1 MIKIKS
7 YLDVLEESS
16 MAIFKESSPEY
27 FVIIPAHISQDERL
41 TWFEK
46 HLYGDF
52 YAATSAGQRET
63 FKGNKYFADLY
74 KITEVTVSRA
84 VNNLKKY
91 GYINTRIEHMTH
103 SGRKRRYTSMVVE

>member
-1 MIKIKS
+1 MAKIKS
-7 YLDVLEESS
+7 YMEVLEESS

-27 FVIIPAHISQDERL
+27 FVIIPAYVSQDERL

-63 FKGNKYFADLY
+63 FKSNKYFADLY

-84 VNNLKKY
+84 VSNLKKY
-91 GYINTRIEHMTH
+91 GHINTRIEHMAR
-103 SGRKRRYTSMVVE
+103 SGRKRRYTSMIME